1 MVLFMFYDMTL
12 FTVCTESTRRY
23 NFSNIKQTALNEML
37 EANQAGH
44 HSACWQNL
52 EHVRYLWFM
61 YVRCLYHAHYQSW
74 IVYLSSNLN
83 PVRNAKLDHEHDAC
97 CRRTTLLQ
105 ELYET
110 WEDRRSANCDTMG
123 GHSRSKQVQVDLSTY
138 RKEEDF
144 AEFFDEG
151 EVVPIWDFLSSKGI
165 DPTKIGSEAKQRK
178 FVEEDS
184 RDMIACF
191 YMFLFVALKLVAN
204 HPIVKKEKTHLT
216 LTPHHSL
223 PCKPLNPTT
232 HAMRTAS
239 MKDPESGSKIS
250 FFYVF
255 AAYSGAWV
263 ERFDRQGQI
272 GGHNFGWET

>member
-1 MVLFMFYDMTL
+1 M
-12 FTVCTESTRRY
+12 
-23 NFSNIKQTALNEML
+23 
-37 EANQAGH
+37 
-44 HSACWQNL
+44 
-52 EHVRYLWFM
+52 
-61 YVRCLYHAHYQSW
+61 
-74 IVYLSSNLN
+74 
-83 PVRNAKLDHEHDAC
+83 RNAKLDHEHDAC

-191 YMFLFVALKLVAN
+191 YMFLFFASKLVAN
-204 HPIVKKEKTHLT
+204 HPIVKKEKNPPHTHT
-216 LTPHHSL
+216 SSFTSVQ
-223 PCKPLNPTT
+223 TT
-232 HAMRTAS
+232 EPYYACHENS
-239 MKDPESGSKIS
+239 QH
-250 FFYVF
+250 
-255 AAYSGAWV
+255 
-263 ERFDRQGQI
+263 ERS
-272 GGHNFGWET
+272 

>member
-1 MVLFMFYDMTL
+1 M
-12 FTVCTESTRRY
+12 
-23 NFSNIKQTALNEML
+23 
-37 EANQAGH
+37 
-44 HSACWQNL
+44 
-52 EHVRYLWFM
+52 
-61 YVRCLYHAHYQSW
+61 
-74 IVYLSSNLN
+74 
-83 PVRNAKLDHEHDAC
+83 
-97 CRRTTLLQ
+97 
-105 ELYET
+105 
-110 WEDRRSANCDTMG
+110 
-123 GHSRSKQVQVDLSTY
+123 QVDLSTY

-250 FFYVF
+250 FFLMFLLLIQELGLSVLTDKGKLVVTILDGKRKVRLGNRQ
-255 AAYSGAWV
+255 AAGKQKVSRQYEVVSLIYRNWTQFML
-263 ERFDRQGQI
+263 ERNIYKITKKYGEHIGNNNKPTLKIDNKFQG
-272 GGHNFGWET
+272 TS

>member
-1 MVLFMFYDMTL
+1 MLIISL
-12 FTVCTESTRRY
+12 ES
-23 NFSNIKQTALNEML
+23 SI
-37 EANQAGH
+37 H
-44 HSACWQNL
+44 
-52 EHVRYLWFM
+52 
-61 YVRCLYHAHYQSW
+61 
-74 IVYLSSNLN
+74 LSSNLN
-83 PVRNAKLDHEHDAC
+83 PVRNAKLDHKHDAC

-250 FFYVF
+250 FFFYVF

-263 ERFDRQGQI
+263 DRF
-272 GGHNFGWET
+272 E